1 MQEDLVLFP
10 WNVLLK
16 LYPHLLLLTLVFR
29 KILPFPSLQHLNI
42 GPVKNTLSFL
52 LAHFLFFSTFV
63 IGHSQW
69 PFQIPAFTFV
79 FCFVWLSLSRST
91 KEEPHFRFLCHKRR
105 KTNERTE
112 GDLLNGLKVYK
123 FKLKKKTSRP
133 RKWPTKLTHKYPV
146 MTTCPGQS
154 KRSAIVVFIFHSS
167 S

>member
-1 MQEDLVLFP
+1 MTGSMQEDLVLIP

-29 KILPFPSLQHLNI
+29 KRLPFPSLQHLNI
-42 GPVKNTLSFL
+42 SPVKNTLSFL
-52 LAHFLFFSTFV
+52 LAHFLLFFFNIRYRPFPMTFSNSCL
-63 IGHSQW
+63 HLC
-69 PFQIPAFTFV
+69 F

-123 FKLKKKTSRP
+123 FKLKKEDIQAKKMANKINT
-133 RKWPTKLTHKYPV
+133 
-146 MTTCPGQS
+146 
-154 KRSAIVVFIFHSS
+154 
-167 S
+167 